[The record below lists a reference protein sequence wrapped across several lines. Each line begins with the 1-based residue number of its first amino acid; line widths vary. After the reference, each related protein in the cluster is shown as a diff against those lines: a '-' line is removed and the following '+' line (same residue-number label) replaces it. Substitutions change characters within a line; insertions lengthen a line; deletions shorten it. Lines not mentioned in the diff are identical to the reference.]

1 MRCAFKL
8 LLDSSKSSE
17 SSRQSRSNSINK
29 KLREDRKKKFGDR
42 KELIDLTADWLQY
55 QFYEV
60 QKQMCPFSH
69 QIINIE
75 DIRYLNKKD
84 ATWCDWRWCFAP
96 SLDRINNDGPYTQDN
111 CLIVTRI
118 MNLGF
123 RDFKGDRELV
133 SDILF
138 RGKPRPD
145 GFTGIV
151 WTPPVKEGLVKLF
164 V

>member
-1 MRCAFKL
+1 MICAFQL
-8 LLDSSKSSE
+8 LKQSAASSE
-17 SSRQSRSNSINK
+17 SSRKSRSNSINK
-29 KLREDRKKKFGDR
+29 KLRENREKKFGDR
-42 KELIDLTADWLQY
+42 MELIDLTVEWLQY

-60 QKQMCPFSH
+60 QNQRCPYWKG
-69 QIINIE
+69 IINIE
-75 DIRYLNKKD
+75 DIRVKNKQN
-84 ATWCDWRWCFAP
+84 ANWCEWQWCFAP
-96 SLDRINNDGPYTQDN
+96 SLDRKDNNLGYTQDN
-111 CLIVTRI
+111 VVITTRYS
-118 MNLGF
+118 NLGF